1 MKMKHI
7 FKLFTIVMMLMLA
20 IFTTG
25 CESQQ
30 EKYTKASNELATYE
44 IKWFENFKA
53 EHARINAKLDKLK
66 EEGKTGPDPKLLD
79 EMQDV
84 FHKTIDEYDKN
95 VKERLE
101 NLQKIAKGDPELEK
115 DVRNKWNEFN
125 GKRKEFMSGKVIM
138 DSLFE
143 EIRQEYGIQKN
154 KI

>member
-1 MKMKHI
+1 
-7 FKLFTIVMMLMLA
+7 
-20 IFTTG
+20 
-25 CESQQ
+25 
-30 EKYTKASNELATYE
+30 
-44 IKWFENFKA
+44 
-53 EHARINAKLDKLK
+53 
-66 EEGKTGPDPKLLD
+66 
-79 EMQDV
+79 MQDV